1 MRKKFFLIILLAI
14 GLNYPSGI
22 CFSDWGATKRITWNS
37 GDSYDP
43 AIAVDSSNNIHMV
56 WCDYTPGNS
65 EIYYKRSTDEGSTWG
80 ATKRITWNSGGSV
93 HPAIAIDSNNN
104 LHVVW
109 HDWTPGNPEIYYK
122 RSTDGGS
129 TWSPT
134 KRLTWNSSSSRYPA
148 IAIDSNNNL
157 HVVWEDSIPGNSE
170 IYYKRST
177 DGGSTWGATKRLTW
191 TSGGSYDQAMAID
204 SNNNLYVV
212 WEDSTPGNYEIYY
225 KMSTDGGS
233 TWGATK
239 RLTWTSGSSYE
250 PAIAID
256 SNNNVHVVWHD
267 LTPGNAEIYYKMS
280 TDGGSTWGATKRLTW
295 TSGDSAYPAIAID
308 SNNNVHVVW
317 HDLTPGNAEIY
328 YKMSTDGGSTWGA
341 TKRLSWNSGS
351 SYGPAMAIDSNNS
364 IYVVW
369 HDKTPG
375 NWEIYY
381 KKGK

>member
-191 TSGGSYDQAMAID
+191 TSG
-204 SNNNLYVV
+204 
-212 WEDSTPGNYEIYY
+212 
-225 KMSTDGGS
+225 
-233 TWGATK
+233 
-239 RLTWTSGSSYE
+239 
-250 PAIAID
+250 
-256 SNNNVHVVWHD
+256 
-267 LTPGNAEIYYKMS
+267 
-280 TDGGSTWGATKRLTW
+280 
-295 TSGDSAYPAIAID
+295 DSAYPAIAID